1 MPENTSF
8 ECQEQRGATGRPL
21 SARPTATLKGSVRLT
36 PAAV

>member
-8 ECQEQRGATGRPL
+8 ECQEQRGANGRPL